1 MTAARIERCR
11 ICGNPQL
18 APILSL
24 GEQSLTGL
32 FPRSANDAI
41 TIAPLELVK
50 CTPANGTRT
59 CGLVQLRHSFDSN
72 VMYGANY
79 GYRSSLNASMVAHLR
94 DVVDHIVT
102 QVELTPDDL
111 VIDIGSNDGTLLSFY
126 PPGPTFVGVD
136 PTAIKYAHEY
146 RSDAVVI
153 TDFFDADVIAK
164 RFAGRKAKVITSI
177 AMFYDLADPLKFVRG
192 VESLLADEGLWH
204 FEQSYLPSM
213 MRANAYDTICHE
225 HLEYFSLQQIRW
237 LLERA
242 GMKIVEVTTNETNG
256 GSFAVT
262 AAKMTSA
269 RAAAALDD
277 EDDALTGL
285 AAWSDFG
292 QRIREHREAFRSAL
306 IELRDRGRRV
316 IGYGASTKGNVILQY
331 CGIDRELLPCIAEVH
346 PEKVGCVTPGTHI
359 PIISEDEARR
369 MKPDVFVVFPW
380 HFRDFVVA
388 KEREFLRGGGTLLF
402 PLPRVEF
409 VTA

>member
-1 MTAARIERCR
+1 MTARIERCR
-11 ICGNPQL
+11 ICGNSQL

-32 FPRSANDAI
+32 FPRSDDGPV
-41 TIAPLELVK
+41 TVAPLELVK
-50 CTPANGTRT
+50 CTPANGERT

-79 GYRSSLNASMVAHLR
+79 GYRSSLNPSMVAHLR
-94 DVVDHIVT
+94 EIVE
-102 QVELTPDDL
+102 QLAARVELHPGDL

-126 PPGPTFVGVD
+126 QPGPTFIGVD
-136 PTAIKYAHEY
+136 PTAVKYAGEY
-146 RSDAVVI
+146 RDDAVVL
-153 TDFFDADVIAK
+153 TDFFDAESIAR
-164 RFAGRKAKVITSI
+164 RFPARKAKLITSI
-177 AMFYDLADPLKFVRG
+177 AMFYDLADPLHFVRG
-192 VESLLADEGLWH
+192 IESLLADDGLWH

-242 GMKIVEVTTNETNG
+242 GLKIVDVATNDTNG

-262 AAKMTSA
+262 AAKASSLHRQTIVN
-269 RAAAALDD
+269 D
-277 EDDALTGL
+277 EDDVVTGL
-285 AAWSDFG
+285 AAWIEFE
-292 QRIREHREAFRSAL
+292 QRIREHRDAFRSAL
-306 IELRDRGRRV
+306 MQLRAEGQRV

-346 PEKVGCVTPGTHI
+346 PEKVGRVTPGTRI
-359 PIISEDEARR
+359 PIISEDEARQ

-388 KEREFLRGGGTLLF
+388 KEREFLCRGGTLLF